1 MGWGWPREP
10 LLPRAGGRL
19 TRPEGGRLPVLV
31 VVGEAREA
39 RHAARVVALQAL
51 QQLPQFLLALLLP
64 QQPHLVLLLQPLPT
78 ARGATALTPPS
89 APPWSLLG
97 VPDPAP
103 LLFLPR
109 ELWAQRRRVPKREG
123 PLPKPHCRSKTA
135 QRGRELGGCW
145 DACSPLH
152 SLWPPSR
159 PPAGCSDPRQ
169 PQGGAGDLSDDLGV
183 RPLQGLPWTSP
194 GQGWDVSFWFALAE
208 GGTAF

>member
-1 MGWGWPREP
+1 M
-10 LLPRAGGRL
+10 
-19 TRPEGGRLPVLV
+19 LV

-78 ARGATALTPPS
+78 AQGATALTPPS

-145 DACSPLH
+145 DACSHPFIPSGLRPARLLGAVIPASH
-152 SLWPPSR
+152 RGARETSVMIWESDLCKGCLGLLQAKAGTSL
-159 PPAGCSDPRQ
+159 
-169 PQGGAGDLSDDLGV
+169 
-183 RPLQGLPWTSP
+183 
-194 GQGWDVSFWFALAE
+194 ALAE

>member
-1 MGWGWPREP
+1 M
-10 LLPRAGGRL
+10 
-19 TRPEGGRLPVLV
+19 LV

-78 ARGATALTPPS
+78 AQGATALTPPS

-123 PLPKPHCRSKTA
+123 PLPKPHCRSRTA
-135 QRGRELGGCW
+135 QRCRELGGCW
-145 DACSPLH
+145 DACSHPFIPSGLRPARLLGAVIPASH
-152 SLWPPSR
+152 RGARETSVMIWESDLCKGCLGLLQAKAGTSLS
-159 PPAGCSDPRQ
+159 
-169 PQGGAGDLSDDLGV
+169 
-183 RPLQGLPWTSP
+183 GL
-194 GQGWDVSFWFALAE
+194 L
-208 GGTAF
+208 

>member
-51 QQLPQFLLALLLP
+51 QQLPQLLLALLLP

-78 ARGATALTPPS
+78 AQGATALTPPS

-123 PLPKPHCRSKTA
+123 PLPKPHCRSRTA

-145 DACSPLH
+145 DACSHPFIPSGLRPARLLGAVIPASH
-152 SLWPPSR
+152 RGARETSVMIWESDLCKGCLGLLQAKAGTSLS
-159 PPAGCSDPRQ
+159 
-169 PQGGAGDLSDDLGV
+169 
-183 RPLQGLPWTSP
+183 GL
-194 GQGWDVSFWFALAE
+194 L
-208 GGTAF
+208 